1 MSYISRNSYPRIQDG
16 GRWERGFL
24 SKCECGLDVV
34 IYTSASKTNPGR
46 PFFRCPTKQDDHLF
60 KWVEDGVYEKVAD
73 ALPKFSIIDSEIN
86 NAKSEVTIEIEV
98 LKAMVEELKEEG
110 MWTKREIKKWK
121 WMSTL
126 SLVCLGFIVMV
137 LVLGILMF
145 VNIKKEKLVLGY

>member
-1 MSYISRNSYPRIQDG
+1 M
-16 GRWERGFL
+16 
-24 SKCECGLDVV
+24 
-34 IYTSASKTNPGR
+34 
-46 PFFRCPTKQDDHLF
+46 F